1 VISWFNFLNI
11 YTTTNFV
18 VVEISQTK
26 LMAKAHLFPMPTKR
40 IA

>member
-1 VISWFNFLNI
+1 MLI
-11 YTTTNFV
+11 YTTTSFV

-26 LMAKAHLFPMPTKR
+26 LMAKAHLFPMLVKY